1 MSSNKEILQ
10 TAIIGIPRVA
20 ERIAKLSEEQ
30 RQQAL
35 DAVERS
41 YLRTVFDAD
50 YPEDE
55 GRQWVDKCM
64 ESLRA
69 EVAEQTRNESEVTVG
84 CDSFTSLER
93 TMRLLVRAGS
103 ATD

>member
-20 ERIAKLSEEQ
+20 ERILELPEEQ

-35 DAVERS
+35 DAVEQS
-41 YLRTVFDAD
+41 YLRTVIDAGD
-50 YPEDE
+50 D

-64 ESLRA
+64 DALRA
-69 EVAEQTRNESEVTVG
+69 EVEAQTRHASETTAG
-84 CDSFTSLER
+84 YDSFASLER
-93 TMRLLVRAGS
+93 TMKLLVRAGS
-103 ATD
+103 ATGG